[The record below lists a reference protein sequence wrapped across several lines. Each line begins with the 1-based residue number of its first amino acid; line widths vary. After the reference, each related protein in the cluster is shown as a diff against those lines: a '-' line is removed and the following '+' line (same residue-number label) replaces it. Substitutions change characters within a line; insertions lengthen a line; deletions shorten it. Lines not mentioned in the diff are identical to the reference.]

1 MELYKEK
8 LKEIENIPILHNKAL
23 HHVFEHRLVNDFDLW
38 LEFGTYDGRSI
49 NKISRYTNRQIF
61 GFDSFEGL
69 PEEWVGRGFPKGCFD
84 LGGAQPNFNP
94 EGFFVY
100 DNVKLI
106 KGWFNESIPVFL
118 ENFDKPISFLHIDC
132 DIYSSTKDIFN
143 TLYANIQN
151 GCVIVFDE
159 MFDYNNFQEHEWRA
173 WWEFVEE
180 RNIKFEWIGCNL
192 GNVIIDNGITP
203 KFGAGTPSEH
213 VPLSPSSENAA
224 VKIIN
229 NPSYKF

>member
-8 LKEIENIPILHNKAL
+8 LAEIKNIPILNNKAL
-23 HHVFEHRLVNDFDLW
+23 HHVFEHGLVNDFGLW

-84 LGGAQPNFNP
+84 LGGANPNFNP

-106 KGWFNESIPVFL
+106 KGWFNESIPIFL
-118 ENFDKPISFLHIDC
+118 EDFDKPISFLQLYKRHFQYPLC
-132 DIYSSTKDIFN
+132 QHSRWLRYS
-143 TLYANIQN
+143 
-151 GCVIVFDE
+151 V
-159 MFDYNNFQEHEWRA
+159 
-173 WWEFVEE
+173 
-180 RNIKFEWIGCNL
+180 
-192 GNVIIDNGITP
+192 
-203 KFGAGTPSEH
+203 
-213 VPLSPSSENAA
+213 
-224 VKIIN
+224 
-229 NPSYKF
+229 